1 MGLKYSSW
9 LYCVYNAHSPR
20 ISLPLGD
27 TLLPTNVCD
36 IVKVLEN
43 AYYFDLYCE
52 NCFVLIQNTLLHL
65 RYFILLTKT
74 YPKKMAKHL
83 CLPDTCGTQQKL
95 PVTVTNT
102 NSLEARKSIL
112 ILNLTHFS
120 LCSVG
125 YLVWPKADY
134 HLRKRRGGN
143 LHLSWLVRTK
153 GHWLRPPYPSG
164 PAYAPA
170 FPGFSAC
177 FLLFM
182 QFRASVHRTVQPSVK
197 VKLPTS
203 TA

>member
-20 ISLPLGD
+20 TSLPLGD
-27 TLLPTNVCD
+27 TLLPTEMCD

-43 AYYFDLYCE
+43 AYYLDLYYE
-52 NCFVLIQNTLLHL
+52 NCFVLIQKTLLHL

-83 CLPDTCGTQQKL
+83 CLPDTCEKQQKL

-120 LCSVG
+120 LCSVRF
-125 YLVWPKADY
+125 LV
-134 HLRKRRGGN
+134 
-143 LHLSWLVRTK
+143 
-153 GHWLRPPYPSG
+153 
-164 PAYAPA
+164 
-170 FPGFSAC
+170 
-177 FLLFM
+177 
-182 QFRASVHRTVQPSVK
+182 
-197 VKLPTS
+197 
-203 TA
+203 